1 MAYLEKVIDR
11 GNVIEVQ
18 KYINGR
24 FGMKEKREK
33 AAAEKTTPEAQK
45 RWQSSDP

>member
-24 FGMKEKREK
+24 YGIREK
-33 AAAEKTTPEAQK
+33 ERKQQHRELHQK
-45 RWQSSDP
+45 NS